1 MNIDQIIRHVIQGT
15 VQGEVYRAYIHAIDG
30 GRVDIR
36 IGSSPNAIRNV
47 EVIGDADALKP
58 GQEVSV
64 IWKEGRPVVLSGVGS
79 SSGSAE
85 GGTSGPHAA
94 THQSG
99 GSDQIDVTGL
109 KGKLAD
115 GQDAVSIRGVAIS
128 TTPPSEG
135 QALVYQGGA
144 YVPGTVA
151 SSGSGGSGTALNAD
165 YYNTMLVVYDGQRMV
180 IAGDVAFG
188 DAGGIRIEGDGRL
201 VIV

>member
-1 MNIDQIIRHVIQGT
+1 MPAIDQIVRRIIQGT
-15 VQGEVYRAYIHAIDG
+15 VHGEVYKAYIHAVDG

-47 EVIGDADALKP
+47 EVIGDANALRP
-58 GQEVSV
+58 GQEVS
-64 IWKEGRPVVLSGVGS
+64 ISWKRGRPVVLSGVGNSSGS
-79 SSGSAE
+79 SSGA
-85 GGTSGPHAA
+85 TSGPHAS

-109 KGKLAD
+109 RGKLAD
-115 GQDAVSIRGVAIS
+115 GQDAVSIRGAAIS

-151 SSGSGGSGTALNAD
+151 SSGGGSTGMNAD
-165 YYNTMLVVYDGQRMV
+165 YYNTMLVVLDGQRML

>member
-47 EVIGDADALKP
+47 EVIGDADALRP
-58 GQEVSV
+58 GQEVS
-64 IWKEGRPVVLSGVGS
+64 ISWKRGRPIVLSGVGN
-79 SSGSAE
+79 SSGSS
-85 GGTSGPHAA
+85 GDGTSGPHAS

-109 KGKLAD
+109 RGKLAD
-115 GQDAVSIRGVAIS
+115 GQDAVSIRGVPVS
-128 TTPPSEG
+128 VTPPSEG

-151 SSGSGGSGTALNAD
+151 SSSGGGGTGVNAD
-165 YYNTMLVVYDGQRMV
+165 YYNTMLVVLDGQRML

>member
-47 EVIGDADALKP
+47 AVIGDADALKL
-58 GQEVSV
+58 GQEVS
-64 IWKEGRPVVLSGVGS
+64 ITWKEGRPVVLSGAGS

-109 KGKLAD
+109 RGKLAD
-115 GQDAVSIRGVAIS
+115 GQDALSIRGVAIS
-128 TTPPSEG
+128 VTPPSEG

-151 SSGSGGSGTALNAD
+151 SSGGSGTGATAD
-165 YYNTMLVVYDGQRMV
+165 YYNTMLVVLDGQRMV